1 MSVQLESEVQES
13 LKKEY
18 PDLDI
23 RGITSAFEL
32 DNIRLQE
39 EGVDLVISTVKLEIA
54 YPYIHVNPI
63 LTRQDKILLDSRIK
77 VIHRKKKSKNPK
89 FLLIPQSV
97 EKM

>member
-1 MSVQLESEVQES
+1 MAMERIEKEIKKLSVMIVCPTGIGSSRLLTES

-54 YPYIHVNPI
+54 YPYI
-63 LTRQDKILLDSRIK
+63 QY
-77 VIHRKKKSKNPK
+77 
-89 FLLIPQSV
+89 
-97 EKM
+97 

>member
-1 MSVQLESEVQES
+1 MAMERIEKEIKKLSVMIVCPTGIGSSRLLTES

-32 DNIRLQE
+32 NNIRLQE

-54 YPYIHVNPI
+54 YHTSTSIQY
-63 LTRQDKILLDSRIK
+63 
-77 VIHRKKKSKNPK
+77 
-89 FLLIPQSV
+89 
-97 EKM
+97 